1 MYMLIMLKRP
11 ALKSNGSSPSEA
23 YSHIECKIVPVH
35 AMKAYEGLIGSA
47 ALTLALLG
55 GGRQVVIFMFL
66 SLYYGG
72 KRPRNLFTMLLTG
85 P

>member
-1 MYMLIMLKRP
+1 
-11 ALKSNGSSPSEA
+11 
-23 YSHIECKIVPVH
+23 
-35 AMKAYEGLIGSA
+35 MKAYGGLVGSA
-47 ALTLALLG
+47 ALTLCTTG
-55 GGRQVVIFMFL
+55 GGWVVIFMFL